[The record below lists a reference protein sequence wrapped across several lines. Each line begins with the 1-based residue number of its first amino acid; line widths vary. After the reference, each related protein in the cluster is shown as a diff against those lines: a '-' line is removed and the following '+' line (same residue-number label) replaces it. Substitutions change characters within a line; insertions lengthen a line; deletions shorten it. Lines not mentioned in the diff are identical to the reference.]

1 MRKLYLSFLLAAM
14 VMAAGSCGIDW
25 LNYPP
30 ADDDQTESPAPDP
43 EPEPEVPEIDPAD
56 VSIMFN
62 VKIPTPVSV
71 NDADAGFA
79 DEMHYALYS
88 IDEENISF
96 VLNEES
102 LPIVRDTVSVVD
114 KAAAIELGI
123 SGGSQGEYVIIIW
136 AQNARAEGEEFYDL
150 TDLRHIRCVG
160 ESSICNSE
168 ERVAYYITHKFSV
181 TSETYSEDLML
192 SRPHS
197 RINLGTFAQALKRPD
212 GATLR
217 LDQSSVTI
225 KGASASFN
233 TIAGLET
240 DGAEFFGKA
249 GESAAEG
256 YEFTLNA
263 VPEKSI
269 LINDIEY
276 PYLALNYMFVSGS
289 VDMDFVIMGTPQKPV
304 VEGTELAEDA
314 EEIRQAKFEGRLSGI
329 NARQDFTTTIIGY
342 FFGADGRFEYDFRIT
357 TGGGSDSNGN
367 VIIGDEDGDGLFDD
381 EMDYGWSLGGDDSW
395 TGGGIIGGGD
405 EFVDPDLGGG
415 DGGVGSEDDEEKK
428 EDIRIELPD
437 AVTWEVYTRE
447 GLYMWA
453 NEVRA
458 STTTQRINLRLFEDI
473 YLDENEIW
481 IPVTVSHETNYYGSI
496 DGQEHS
502 IYNLTINSEEDNVGF
517 LACTNQEDKIQVANL
532 YFHNVS
538 IVGGNNT
545 GVIAGKGEGIYN
557 CHVVSGTVQGNEKV
571 GGILGS
577 VIGTNDSAPRNCTNS
592 ASVSGSTMVG
602 GIAGDE
608 NSGAHVH
615 VYDCINYGNVS
626 AIGDYVGGICG
637 AKGNL
642 YPERCENHGEVRG
655 NDYVGGISGR
665 DVSSVIDDCNNFG
678 SVYGRNYVG
687 GISGSGHGRNCVNRG
702 NVTGVTYVG
711 GISGYLSGNFCTDSH
726 NYGIVKGIDSV
737 GGCAGFAKTD
747 YAPTIKSHFNY
758 GDVYGE
764 SNVGGIFGRFR
775 SNSKGPSLVDST
787 NEGNVSGNNNVGGLL
802 GHIYQGKLNL
812 SGNST
817 IGIITGSTNVGQFVG
832 LLGVNGGSIIDD
844 GTNVAGGEVVI
855 VDTPAE

>member
-1 MRKLYLSFLLAAM
+1 MRKLYLSILLAAM

-30 ADDDQTESPAPDP
+30 ADDDQTESPVPDP

-62 VKIPTPVSV
+62 VKISTPVSV

-88 IDEENISF
+88 IDEENISY

-181 TSETYSEDLML
+181 TSETYSEDLVL

-225 KGASASFN
+225 NGASASFN

-269 LINDIEY
+269 VINGIEY

-304 VEGTELAEDA
+304 VEGTEPAEDA

-395 TGGGIIGGGD
+395 TGGGGD
-405 EFVDPDLGGG
+405 NGDDEYVDPDEGLGGG
-415 DGGVGSEDDEEKK
+415 DDGDDSGNQDQKK
-428 EDIRIELPD
+428 EDVRIEYPD
-437 AVTWEVYTRE
+437 AVTWEVYTLE

-453 NEVRA
+453 DEVR
-458 STTTQRINLRLFEDI
+458 SNTTSMRINLKLFADI
-473 YLDENEIW
+473 YMEEPWTPLGY
-481 IPVTVSHETNYYGSI
+481 VRGSI
-496 DGQEHS
+496 DGQGYTIHD
-502 IYNLTINSEEDNVGF
+502 LTIEQSTSYAGFLSQMEDDAEVGNLNFANVKITGTSHVGVVAGKSDGVLSNCKVLSGSVCGTGENVGG
-517 LACTNQEDKIQVANL
+517 L
-532 YFHNVS
+532 
-538 IVGGNNT
+538 VGLT
-545 GVIAGKGEGIYN
+545 GYYMKFYDCENYAT
-557 CHVVSGTVQGNEKV
+557 VSGKSDV
-571 GGILGS
+571 GGILGEGEWATLTRCANHGNVTS
-577 VIGTNDSAPRNCTNS
+577 TVKRVGGICGYPSSSKLYDCTNYGTVEG
-592 ASVSGSTMVG
+592 ADYVG
-602 GIAGDE
+602 GIAGYRSTIV
-608 NSGAHVH
+608 NA
-615 VYDCINYGNVS
+615 INYGEVK
-626 AIGDYVGGICG
+626 G
-637 AKGNL
+637 A
-642 YPERCENHGEVRG
+642 ER
-655 NDYVGGISGR
+655 VGGISPQIGN
-665 DVSSVIDDCNNFG
+665 DSSDCKNYGAVSGDL
-678 SVYGRNYVG
+678 YVG
-687 GISGSGHGRNCVNRG
+687 GCYGSGSGDMSSYENHASVAG
-702 NVTGVTYVG
+702 NSCVG
-711 GISGYLSGNFCTDSH
+711 GIVGEFSAISSG
-726 NYGIVKGIDSV
+726 
-737 GGCAGFAKTD
+737 KTFSNCIND
-747 YAPTIKSHFNY
+747 A
-758 GDVYGE
+758 DVTG
-764 SNVGGIFGRFR
+764 S
-775 SNSKGPSLVDST
+775 DA
-787 NEGNVSGNNNVGGLL
+787 VGGLI
-802 GHIYQGKLNL
+802 GEISSSKTTSVVNFTNNKTTGTI
-812 SGNST
+812 SGA
-817 IGIITGSTNVGQFVG
+817 TNVGYLAG
-832 LLGVNGGSIIDD
+832 LNGATINDD
-844 GTNVAGGEVVI
+844 GTNVMSGDLVI
-855 VDTPAE
+855 IEDTAE

>member
-1 MRKLYLSFLLAAM
+1 MRKLYLSILLAAM

-30 ADDDQTESPAPDP
+30 ADDDQTESPAPDLA
-43 EPEPEVPEIDPAD
+43 PEPEVPEIDPAD

-71 NDADAGFA
+71 NDADAGLA

-181 TSETYSEDLML
+181 TSETYSEDLVL

-304 VEGTELAEDA
+304 VEGTEPAEDA

-395 TGGGIIGGGD
+395 TGGGGD
-405 EFVDPDLGGG
+405 NGDDEYVDPDEGLG
-415 DGGVGSEDDEEKK
+415 DGDDGDDSGNQDQKK
-428 EDIRIELPD
+428 EDVRIEYPD
-437 AVTWEVYTRE
+437 AVTWEVYTLE

-453 NEVRA
+453 DEVR
-458 STTTQRINLRLFEDI
+458 SNTTSMRINLKLFADI
-473 YLDENEIW
+473 YMEEPWTPLGY
-481 IPVTVSHETNYYGSI
+481 VRGSI
-496 DGQEHS
+496 DGQGYTIHD
-502 IYNLTINSEEDNVGF
+502 LTIEQTTSYAGFLSEMGDDAEVGNLNFANVKITSQYSVGAIAGSAKGVISNCKVLSGSVTGTGENVGGM
-517 LACTNQEDKIQVANL
+517 
-532 YFHNVS
+532 
-538 IVGGNNT
+538 VGLSGYYLKFYDCENYAT
-545 GVIAGKGEGIYN
+545 
-557 CHVVSGTVQGNEKV
+557 VSGKSDV
-571 GGILGS
+571 GGILGEGEWTTLTRCANHGNVTS
-577 VIGTNDSAPRNCTNS
+577 TVKHVGGICGYPSSSKLYDCTNYGTVEG
-592 ASVSGSTMVG
+592 ADYVG
-602 GIAGDE
+602 GIAGGRSTIV
-608 NSGAHVH
+608 NA
-615 VYDCINYGNVS
+615 INYGEVK
-626 AIGDYVGGICG
+626 G
-637 AKGNL
+637 A
-642 YPERCENHGEVRG
+642 ER
-655 NDYVGGISGR
+655 VGGISPQIGN
-665 DVSSVIDDCNNFG
+665 DSSDCKNYGAVSGDL
-678 SVYGRNYVG
+678 YVG
-687 GISGSGHGRNCVNRG
+687 GCYGSGSGDMSSYENHASVAG
-702 NVTGVTYVG
+702 NSCVG
-711 GISGYLSGNFCTDSH
+711 GIVGEFSAIFSG
-726 NYGIVKGIDSV
+726 
-737 GGCAGFAKTD
+737 KT
-747 YAPTIKSHFNY
+747 F
-758 GDVYGE
+758 
-764 SNVGGIFGRFR
+764 SNCINDADITG
-775 SNSKGPSLVDST
+775 SDA
-787 NEGNVSGNNNVGGLL
+787 VGGLI
-802 GHIYQGKLNL
+802 GEISSSKTTSVVNFTNNKTTGTI
-812 SGNST
+812 SGA
-817 IGIITGSTNVGQFVG
+817 TNVGYLAG
-832 LLGVNGGSIIDD
+832 LNGATINDD
-844 GTNVAGGEVVI
+844 GTNVMSGDLVI
-855 VDTPAE
+855 IEDTAE

>member
-1 MRKLYLSFLLAAM
+1 MRKLYLSILLAAM

-43 EPEPEVPEIDPAD
+43 APEPEVPEIDPAD

-71 NDADAGFA
+71 NDADAGLA

-160 ESSICNSE
+160 ESAICNSE

-181 TSETYSEDLML
+181 TSETYLEDLVL

-304 VEGTELAEDA
+304 VEGTEPAEDA

-395 TGGGIIGGGD
+395 TGGGGD
-405 EFVDPDLGGG
+405 NGDDEYVDPDEGLG
-415 DGGVGSEDDEEKK
+415 DGDDDDGDDSGNQDQKK
-428 EDIRIELPD
+428 EDVRIEYPD
-437 AVTWEVYTRE
+437 AVTWEVYTLE

-453 NEVRA
+453 DEVR
-458 STTTQRINLRLFEDI
+458 SNTTSMRINLKLFADI
-473 YLDENEIW
+473 YMEEPWTPLGY
-481 IPVTVSHETNYYGSI
+481 VRGSI
-496 DGQEHS
+496 DGQGYTIHD
-502 IYNLTINSEEDNVGF
+502 LTIDQTTSYAGFLSEMGDDAEVGNLNFANVKITGKYYVGAIAGSAKGVISNCKVLSGSVTGTGENVGGMVGF
-517 LACTNQEDKIQVANL
+517 AGL
-532 YFHNVS
+532 YLKFYDCENYA
-538 IVGGNNT
+538 T
-545 GVIAGKGEGIYN
+545 
-557 CHVVSGTVQGNEKV
+557 VSGKSNV
-571 GGILGS
+571 GGILGEGDFS
-577 VIGTNDSAPRNCTNS
+577 TLTRCTNHGNVTS
-592 ASVSGSTMVG
+592 TVKSVGGICGYPSSSKLYDCTNYGTVEGVKYVG
-602 GIAGDE
+602 GIAGY
-608 NSGAHVH
+608 NCIIVNA
-615 VYDCINYGNVS
+615 INYGEV
-626 AIGDYVGGICG
+626 
-637 AKGNL
+637 KGV
-642 YPERCENHGEVRG
+642 ET
-655 NDYVGGISGR
+655 VGGISSR
-665 DVSSVIDDCNNFG
+665 FG
-678 SVYGRNYVG
+678 SDSSDCKNYGAVSGELYVG
-687 GISGSGHGRNCVNRG
+687 GCFGSSGATNYLNFENHASVAG
-702 NVTGVTYVG
+702 NSSVG
-711 GISGYLSGNFCTDSH
+711 GILGKLSALSNG
-726 NYGIVKGIDSV
+726 
-737 GGCAGFAKTD
+737 KTFSNCIND
-747 YAPTIKSHFNY
+747 A
-758 GDVYGE
+758 DVTG
-764 SNVGGIFGRFR
+764 S
-775 SNSKGPSLVDST
+775 DA
-787 NEGNVSGNNNVGGLL
+787 VGGLI
-802 GHIYQGKLNL
+802 GEISSSNTTYVVNFTNNKTTGTI
-812 SGNST
+812 SGA
-817 IGIITGSTNVGQFVG
+817 TNVGYLAG
-832 LLGVNGGSIIDD
+832 LNGATINDD
-844 GTNVAGGEVVI
+844 GTNVMSGDLVI
-855 VDTPAE
+855 IEDTAE

>member
-1 MRKLYLSFLLAAM
+1 MRNLYLSILLAAM

-30 ADDDQTESPAPDP
+30 ADDDQTETPTPDP
-43 EPEPEVPEIDPAD
+43 EPEIPIIDPAD

-62 VKIPTPVSV
+62 VSIPAPVSS
-71 NDADAGFA
+71 NDGDAGLVN
-79 DEMHYALYS
+79 ELHYALYS
-88 IDEENISF
+88 IDKENISF

-114 KAAAIELGI
+114 NAAKVELGI
-123 SGGSQGEYVIIIW
+123 SGGASSDLVIIFW

-181 TSETYSEDLML
+181 SSETYSEDLVL

-269 LINDIEY
+269 VINGIEY

-304 VEGTELAEDA
+304 VEGTEPTEDA

-329 NARQDFTTTIIGY
+329 NARQDFTTTVIGY

-395 TGGGIIGGGD
+395 TGGGGD
-405 EFVDPDLGGG
+405 NGDDEYVDPDEGLGGG
-415 DGGVGSEDDEEKK
+415 DDGDDSGNQDQKK
-428 EDIRIELPD
+428 EDVRIEYPD
-437 AVTWEVYTRE
+437 AVTWEVYTLE

-453 NEVRA
+453 DEVR
-458 STTTQRINLRLFEDI
+458 SNTTSMRINLKLFADI
-473 YLDENEIW
+473 YMEEPWTPLE
-481 IPVTVSHETNYYGSI
+481 YGRGSI
-496 DGQEHS
+496 DGQGYTIHD
-502 IYNLTINSEEDNVGF
+502 LTIDQTTSYAGFLSEMGDDAEVGNLNFANVKITGKYYVGAIAGSAKGVISNCKVLSGSVTGTGENVGGLVGITGYF
-517 LACTNQEDKIQVANL
+517 LKFYDCENYAT
-532 YFHNVS
+532 
-538 IVGGNNT
+538 
-545 GVIAGKGEGIYN
+545 
-557 CHVVSGTVQGNEKV
+557 VSGKSSV
-571 GGILGS
+571 GGILGEGDLS
-577 VIGTNDSAPRNCTNS
+577 TLTRCTNHGN
-592 ASVSGSTMVG
+592 VMSTVKNVGGICGYPFSSKLYDCTNYGTIEGVKYVG
-602 GIAGDE
+602 GIAG
-608 NSGAHVH
+608 
-615 VYDCINYGNVS
+615 Y
-626 AIGDYVGGICG
+626 
-637 AKGNL
+637 
-642 YPERCENHGEVRG
+642 
-655 NDYVGGISGR
+655 
-665 DVSSVIDDCNNFG
+665 
-678 SVYGRNYVG
+678 
-687 GISGSGHGRNCVNRG
+687 NCTIVNA
-702 NVTGVTYVG
+702 
-711 GISGYLSGNFCTDSH
+711 C
-726 NYGIVKGIDSV
+726 
-737 GGCAGFAKTD
+737 
-747 YAPTIKSHFNY
+747 
-758 GDVYGE
+758 
-764 SNVGGIFGRFR
+764 
-775 SNSKGPSLVDST
+775 
-787 NEGNVSGNNNVGGLL
+787 
-802 GHIYQGKLNL
+802 
-812 SGNST
+812 
-817 IGIITGSTNVGQFVG
+817 
-832 LLGVNGGSIIDD
+832 
-844 GTNVAGGEVVI
+844 
-855 VDTPAE
+855 

>member
-1 MRKLYLSFLLAAM
+1 MRKLYLSILLAAM

-25 LNYPP
+25 MNYPP

-71 NDADAGFA
+71 NDADAGLA

-181 TSETYSEDLML
+181 TSETYSEDLVL

-263 VPEKSI
+263 VPEKLI
-269 LINDIEY
+269 VINDIGY

-304 VEGTELAEDA
+304 VEGTEPAEDA

-367 VIIGDEDGDGLFDD
+367 VIIGDEDGDGLLDD

-395 TGGGIIGGGD
+395 TGGGGD
-405 EFVDPDLGGG
+405 NGDDEYVDPDEGLG
-415 DGGVGSEDDEEKK
+415 DGDDDDGDDSGNQDQKK
-428 EDIRIELPD
+428 EDVRIEYPD
-437 AVTWEVYTRE
+437 AVTWEVYTLE

-453 NEVRA
+453 DEVR
-458 STTTQRINLRLFEDI
+458 SNTTSMRINLKLFADI
-473 YLDENEIW
+473 YMEEPWTPLGY
-481 IPVTVSHETNYYGSI
+481 VRGSI
-496 DGQEHS
+496 DGQGYTIHD
-502 IYNLTINSEEDNVGF
+502 LTIEQTTSYAGFLSEMGDDAAVGNLNFANVKITGQYYVGAIAGSAKGVISNCKVLSGSVTGTGENVGGMVGF
-517 LACTNQEDKIQVANL
+517 AGL
-532 YFHNVS
+532 YLKFYDCENYA
-538 IVGGNNT
+538 T
-545 GVIAGKGEGIYN
+545 
-557 CHVVSGTVQGNEKV
+557 VSGKSDV
-571 GGILGS
+571 GGILGEGDFS
-577 VIGTNDSAPRNCTNS
+577 TLTRCTNHGN
-592 ASVSGSTMVG
+592 VTSTVKRVGGICGYPSSSKLYDCTNYGTVEGVKYVG
-602 GIAGDE
+602 GIAGDKCTMV
-608 NSGAHVH
+608 N
-615 VYDCINYGNVS
+615 
-626 AIGDYVGGICG
+626 AI
-637 AKGNL
+637 
-642 YPERCENHGEVRG
+642 NHGEVKGVER
-655 NDYVGGISGR
+655 VGGISARIGS
-665 DVSSVIDDCNNFG
+665 DSSDCKNYG
-678 SVYGRNYVG
+678 SVSGELYVG
-687 GISGSGHGRNCVNRG
+687 GCGGSSGAINFLNFENHAS
-702 NVTGVTYVG
+702 VTGNSCVG
-711 GISGYLSGNFCTDSH
+711 GI
-726 NYGIVKGIDSV
+726 V
-737 GGCAGFAKTD
+737 GEFSAISNNGKTFSNCIND
-747 YAPTIKSHFNY
+747 A
-758 GDVYGE
+758 DVTG
-764 SNVGGIFGRFR
+764 S
-775 SNSKGPSLVDST
+775 DA
-787 NEGNVSGNNNVGGLL
+787 VGGLI
-802 GHIYQGKLNL
+802 GEISPSNTTYVVNFTNNKTTGTI
-812 SGNST
+812 SGA
-817 IGIITGSTNVGQFVG
+817 TNVGYLAG
-832 LLGVNGGSIIDD
+832 LNGATINDD
-844 GTNVAGGEVVI
+844 GTNVMSGDLVI
-855 VDTPAE
+855 IEDTAE

>member
-1 MRKLYLSFLLAAM
+1 MRRIVSVLFILIMMIVS
-14 VMAAGSCGIDW
+14 SCREKIAEMPDNQGGETIEKPDV
-25 LNYPP
+25 PEKP
-30 ADDDQTESPAPDP
+30 DIQEPAPD
-43 EPEPEVPEIDPAD
+43 IKLT
-56 VSIMFN
+56 FN
-62 VKIPTPVSV
+62 LSLEQSTSV
-71 NDADAGFA
+71 NCDDTALI
-79 DEMHYALYS
+79 DELHYALYS
-88 IDEENISF
+88 MDEQNISYVLSDDSSPIVTDVLPFSPDDDTLEICLAAGATGEF
-96 VLNEES
+96 VLI
-102 LPIVRDTVSVVD
+102 L
-114 KAAAIELGI
+114 
-123 SGGSQGEYVIIIW
+123 W
-136 AQNARAEGEEFYDL
+136 AQSAREDDAEFYDL
-150 TDLRHIRCVG
+150 SDLRHIRIID
-160 ESSICNSE
+160 ETTACNQE

-181 TSETYSEDLML
+181 TSEAYSENLVL

-197 RINLGTFAQALKRPD
+197 RINLGTFEQALKRPD
-212 GATLR
+212 GSVLR

-225 KGASASFN
+225 NGASALFN

-249 GESAAEG
+249 GEAASEG
-256 YEFTLNA
+256 YEFSLNDI
-263 VPEKSI
+263 PEKTISI
-269 LINDIEY
+269 NGIEY

-289 VDMDFVIMGTPQKPV
+289 VDMDFVIIGTPQKP
-304 VEGTELAEDA
+304 ETAEDTEQTEDP
-314 EEIRQAKFEGRLSGI
+314 EEIMQAKFEGRLSGI
-329 NARQDFTTTIIGY
+329 NARQDLTTTIIGH

-367 VIIGDEDGDGLFDD
+367 LIIGDEDGDGLFDD
-381 EMDYGWSLGGDDSW
+381 EFDWGWAVGGDDSW

-473 YLDENEIW
+473 YLDENELW

-502 IYNLTINSEEDNVGF
+502 IYNLTINSEGNNIGF
-517 LACTNQEDKIQVANL
+517 LARTNQDDNIQVANL

-538 IVGGNNT
+538 VVGGNNT
-545 GVIAGKGEGIYN
+545 GVIVGEGKGIYN
-557 CHVVSGTVQGNEKV
+557 CHVVSGTVQGNENV

-592 ASVSGSTMVG
+592 ASVSGSSKVG

-608 NSGAHVH
+608 NSGVHVQ

-817 IGIITGSTNVGQFVG
+817 TGIITGSTNVGQFVG
-832 LLGVNGGSIIDD
+832 LLGGNGGSIIDD
-844 GTNVAGGEVVI
+844 GTNLAGGEVVI